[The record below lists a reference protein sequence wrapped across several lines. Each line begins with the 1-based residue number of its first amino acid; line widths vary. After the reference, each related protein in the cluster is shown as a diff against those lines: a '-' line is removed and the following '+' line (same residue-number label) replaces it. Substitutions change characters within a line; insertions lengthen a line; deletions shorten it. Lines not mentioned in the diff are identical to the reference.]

1 MGAGGDIRGK
11 VSMKKLFGRRNI
23 KKDGTEGKVRP
34 GQDGGLGDIRSWGG
48 GGAWPSCVR
57 GGWVVMVECVF
68 CGTAVQS
75 TNPAFPPPRPALPQ
89 LLVLPAVEELQRGE
103 DTRWRWVNYSA
114 FDAKV
119 RGLGLPQEAAGSCS
133 VSPLAAEGWEGR
145 SQLSSLANNLDP
157 AS

>member
-1 MGAGGDIRGK
+1 M
-11 VSMKKLFGRRNI
+11 
-23 KKDGTEGKVRP
+23 T
-34 GQDGGLGDIRSWGG
+34 
-48 GGAWPSCVR
+48 SCLC
-57 GGWVVMVECVF
+57 GGWVVSVECVC
-68 CGTAVQS
+68 CGTGVQS
-75 TNPAFPPPRPALPQ
+75 QEPDACATPPALPQ

-157 AS
+157 ASRWHTTLHRPAYLLPHSPLSAP